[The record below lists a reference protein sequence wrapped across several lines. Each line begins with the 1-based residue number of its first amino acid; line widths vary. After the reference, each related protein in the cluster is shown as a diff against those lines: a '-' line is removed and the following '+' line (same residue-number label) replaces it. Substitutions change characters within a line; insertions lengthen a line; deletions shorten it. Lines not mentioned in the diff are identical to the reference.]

1 MNDKCEICGFAS
13 DLTKVYSCACDK
25 KSPSATLCKKCREK
39 YFDYPFIPS
48 VHYIENWSYAENL
61 VYAYNI
67 RFHKNEVLQKKE
79 ATTMQ
84 VTYNGFT
91 GELVKLER
99 SYAGKFELPVGLA
112 GAANVKWLY
121 GLSIYDSEKQ
131 VTHSFS
137 CVKLE
142 DVKFMDGAV
151 SFGG

>member
-13 DLTKVYSCACDK
+13 NLTKVYSCACDK

-67 RFHKNEVLQKKE
+67 RFHKNEVLHKKE

-84 VTYNGFT
+84 ATYNGVT
-91 GELVKLER
+91 GALVKLER
-99 SYAGKFELPVGLA
+99 KPQPMFERY
-112 GAANVKWLY
+112 LY
-121 GLSIYDSEKQ
+121 DLSIYDSEKQ
-131 VTHSFS
+131 ATISFTG
-137 CVKLE
+137 VKLE
-142 DVKFMDGAV
+142 DVKFLCEAV